1 MNRRAPRQRDRVPFL
16 HDKVIEEHADL
27 LLAEYAEANGAI
39 TIPVPLDDIVEL
51 HLKLTYEI
59 DDLRARF
66 GSPDVLGAI
75 WFNENIIRID
85 ASLDPHNDPRLL
97 GRFNF
102 TLAHEIAHWRLH
114 REHLRGDPNEAS
126 LFEANGKPAFV
137 CRSSEK
143 PREEFQADEFAGCL
157 LMPRKLLRSAW
168 SDWRG
173 TDDPAALTEL
183 DVPSLG
189 GDRKSQEHTAMER
202 FCRPLAERFEV
213 SAQAMRIRLQALGL
227 LVREIEPGLF

>member
-1 MNRRAPRQRDRVPFL
+1 MTRRALGRLRRVPFL
-16 HDKVIEEHADL
+16 HDRVIEEHADL
-27 LLAEYAEANGAI
+27 LLAEYAEAHGAI
-39 TIPVPLDDIVEL
+39 TVPVPLDDIVEL

-85 ASLDPHNDPRLL
+85 ASLDPHND
-97 GRFNF
+97 GRMRGRYNF

-114 REHLRGDPNEAS
+114 REHLRGDPEEAS

-137 CRSSEK
+137 CRSSDK
-143 PREEFQADEFAGCL
+143 PPEEVQADKFAGCL
-157 LMPRKLLRSAW
+157 LMPRNLLRSAW

-173 TDDPAALTEL
+173 SDDPAALTDL

-189 GDRKSQEHTAMER
+189 RDRKAEEHAAMES

-213 SAQAMRIRLQALGL
+213 SAQAMRIRLQTLGL

>member
-1 MNRRAPRQRDRVPFL
+1 MARRTMLKRDRVPFL
-16 HDKVIEEHADL
+16 HERVIEEHAEL
-27 LLAEYAEANGAI
+27 LLAEYTLAHGEI

-51 HLKLTYEI
+51 HLKLEYEI

-85 ASLDPHNDPRLL
+85 ASLDPHNDPRMR

-114 REHLRGDPNEAS
+114 RQHLRGDPNEAS

-137 CRSSEK
+137 CRSSDK
-143 PREEFQADEFAGCL
+143 PPEEVQADKFAGRL

-189 GDRKSQEHTAMER
+189 GDQKAEEHAAMER
-202 FCRPLAERFEV
+202 FCRPLADRFGV

-227 LVREIEPGLF
+227 LVKEIEPRLF